1 MNGDATAGFAAAA
14 GAAGLNGDAAVVE
27 DAAGVA
33 GLNADTAGFAA
44 AAGAEGAA
52 AVEVAA
58 GVEAAG
64 LNGEK
69 AAEGSAEGSVPGT
82 LEGLKTF
89 LNAEFCALRLT
100 FGFNSGF
107 AALAAALAVSAAG
120 LAASGAGLKRLPNPI
135 LFAADS
141 AGLKAFFAAWL

>member
-1 MNGDATAGFAAAA
+1 M
-14 GAAGLNGDAAVVE
+14 
-27 DAAGVA
+27 
-33 GLNADTAGFAA
+33 
-44 AAGAEGAA
+44 
-52 AVEVAA
+52 
-58 GVEAAG
+58 
-64 LNGEK
+64 NGEK

-120 LAASGAGLKRLPNPI
+120 LAASGAGLKRLPNPL